1 MKILP
6 NYTIL
11 NQKLK
16 GMVRVLFALWRDFL
30 AFIKYFE
37 PLKNAFVKAFLDI
50 RKRGVPFGT
59 PDALYI
65 EPLVEWLEK
74 LMSVHDQVD

>member
-1 MKILP
+1 
-6 NYTIL
+6 
-11 NQKLK
+11 
-16 GMVRVLFALWRDFL
+16 L